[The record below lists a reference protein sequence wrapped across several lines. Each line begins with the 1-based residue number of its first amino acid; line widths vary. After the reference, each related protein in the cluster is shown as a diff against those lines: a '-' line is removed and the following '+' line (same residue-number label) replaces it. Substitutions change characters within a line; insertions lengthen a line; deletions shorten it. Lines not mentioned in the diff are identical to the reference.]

1 MLRTAHTLVG
11 GFDSVLS
18 DTLSLAQTL
27 GILLTALVAANFI
40 IFTPSV
46 TTSVVLEDR
55 VDRSAVVT
63 TYDMRGEPVPDAV
76 RVTLADLDTLS
87 VPRSRTAAAV
97 ENSGGNPLT
106 SRSQVAAAGAEAAAP
121 SAGSP
126 VPLTDLCGRA
136 PEMVNDLLPGACA
149 PGSRIE
155 VPFYDRVLLGDNLKV
170 APRLATDGMRE
181 AAGVLANAV
190 FVRATVTA
198 VNTGRATAQNVTVLP
213 PDGYSPKGDQRPT
226 SLAFGQGSKRVFETH
241 PGALTSDVGAV
252 IDNPTFSTRWDPGP
266 IDVSVVT
273 FVFWVFVGLLAAATA
288 VKVTD
293 RVLGALVRRDDQAS
307 AADGF

>member
-76 RVTLADLDTLS
+76 RVALADLDTLS

-97 ENSGGNPLT
+97 ENSGGSPLT

-136 PEMVNDLLPGACA
+136 PRDGERPVSGSLRPGVAHRC
-149 PGSRIE
+149 
-155 VPFYDRVLLGDNLKV
+155 PFLR
-170 APRLATDGMRE
+170 
-181 AAGVLANAV
+181 
-190 FVRATVTA
+190 
-198 VNTGRATAQNVTVLP
+198 
-213 PDGYSPKGDQRPT
+213 S
-226 SLAFGQGSKRVFETH
+226 
-241 PGALTSDVGAV
+241 
-252 IDNPTFSTRWDPGP
+252 GP
-266 IDVSVVT
+266 
-273 FVFWVFVGLLAAATA
+273 A
-288 VKVTD
+288 
-293 RVLGALVRRDDQAS
+293 R
-307 AADGF
+307 

>member
-1 MLRTAHTLVG
+1 MRTAHALVS

-46 TTSVVLEDR
+46 TASVVLEDR
-55 VDRSAVVT
+55 VDRSAVMMA
-63 TYDMRGEPVPDAV
+63 YDQRGEPVPDAV

-87 VPRSRTAAAV
+87 VPRSRTTTAV

-106 SRSQVAAAGAEAAAP
+106 SRSQVAATGAEATAP

-126 VPLTDLCGRA
+126 APLTDLCARA
-136 PEMVNDLLPGACA
+136 SEMVNDLFPGACA
-149 PGSRIE
+149 PGSRTE
-155 VPFYDRVLLGDNLKV
+155 VPFYDRVLLSDNLKTD
-170 APRLATDGMRE
+170 PRLASPGMRE
-181 AAGVLANAV
+181 AAGLLANAV

-198 VNTGRATAQNVTVLP
+198 VNTGRATAQNVTVVP
-213 PDGYSPKGDQRPT
+213 PEGYSPKGDQRPGN
-226 SLAFGQGSKRVFETH
+226 LGFGQGAKRVFQTH
-241 PGALTSDVGAV
+241 PGALTTDVGAV
-252 IDNPTFSTRWDPGP
+252 IDNPTLSTRWDPGP
-266 IDVSVVT
+266 IDISVVT
-273 FVFWVFVGLLAAATA
+273 FVFWVFVGVLAAATA
-288 VKVTD
+288 VKVAD
-293 RVLGALVRRDDQAS
+293 RVLSFLVRRRDEAT

>member
-1 MLRTAHTLVG
+1 MLRTAHALVG

-46 TTSVVLEDR
+46 TASVVLEDR
-55 VDRSAVVT
+55 VDRSAVMMA
-63 TYDMRGEPVPDAV
+63 YDQRAEPVPDAV

-87 VPRSRTAAAV
+87 VPRSRTTAAV

-106 SRSQVAAAGAEAAAP
+106 SRSQVAATGAEAAAP

-126 VPLTDLCGRA
+126 APLTDLCARA
-136 PEMVNDLLPGACA
+136 PEMVNDLFPGACA

-155 VPFYDRVLLGDNLKV
+155 VPFYDRVLLSDNLKTD
-170 APRLATDGMRE
+170 PRLASPGMRE
-181 AAGVLANAV
+181 AAGLLARAV

-198 VNTGRATAQNVTVLP
+198 VNTGRATAQNVTVVP
-213 PDGYSPKGDQRPT
+213 PEGYSPKGDQRT
-226 SLAFGQGSKRVFETH
+226 ANLGFG
-241 PGALTSDVGAV
+241 
-252 IDNPTFSTRWDPGP
+252 
-266 IDVSVVT
+266 
-273 FVFWVFVGLLAAATA
+273 
-288 VKVTD
+288 
-293 RVLGALVRRDDQAS
+293 
-307 AADGF
+307 